1 MNVKVKLKN
10 MELWVSDFNDDDE
23 LDYEKNA
30 QILQLQ
36 FIMDMSYVQE
46 SFGVNLHCIQKELD
60 HQQQNDDG
68 KDNQTHTQVIN
79 ITSEATTQL
88 NIDQLSIQQLLV
100 DQWLDVQNVVWRLFD
115 QKQNPESDDNVM
127 SINDRMSETLRSVS
141 SNYQNQKEESSTSS
155 NPFQK
160 SEESELL
167 ETKYYQCKILNPT
180 CISIMHQTRQ
190 EY

>member
-1 MNVKVKLKN
+1 MNVQVKLKN

-23 LDYEKNA
+23 LDHEKNA

-68 KDNQTHTQVIN
+68 QDNQTHTQVIN

-88 NIDQLSIQQLLV
+88 NIDQLSI
-100 DQWLDVQNVVWRLFD
+100 
-115 QKQNPESDDNVM
+115 
-127 SINDRMSETLRSVS
+127 
-141 SNYQNQKEESSTSS
+141 
-155 NPFQK
+155 
-160 SEESELL
+160 
-167 ETKYYQCKILNPT
+167 
-180 CISIMHQTRQ
+180 
-190 EY
+190 